1 MQNGI
6 KNPNDALAGSN
17 DFMHMFGHVCL
28 GFMWAKMA
36 KAAQEQLKNEVTDR
50 EFYLNK
56 LTTGLYYMERQLPAT
71 GLHLE
76 RITSGSDIIMK
87 LEANAF

>member
-1 MQNGI
+1 
-6 KNPNDALAGSN
+6 
-17 DFMHMFGHVCL
+17 
-28 GFMWAKMA
+28 MWAKMA
-36 KAAQEQLKNEVTDR
+36 KAAQEQLKNKVTDR